1 MEYQTIRG
9 GRVVL
14 QNITKPTFTEWG
26 SPLEALTAVFEM
38 EKTVS
43 RSQRKKELNEIKK
56 RSYIVR

>member
-1 MEYQTIRG
+1 MRG

-26 SPLEALTAVFEM
+26 SPLEALAAVFEM

-43 RSQRKKELNEIKK
+43 RSQRKEE
-56 RSYIVR
+56 V